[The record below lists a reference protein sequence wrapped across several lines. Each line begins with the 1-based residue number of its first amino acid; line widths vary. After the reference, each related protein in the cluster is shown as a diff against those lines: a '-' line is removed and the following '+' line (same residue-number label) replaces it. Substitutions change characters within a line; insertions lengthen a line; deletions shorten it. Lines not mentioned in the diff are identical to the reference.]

1 MHFLYRLPILII
13 LFLSMQTVWAC
24 MPHSENDV
32 FIARLQSSQPT
43 LMDNQQKGFDLQFSN
58 PRFVFRTLKMWFF
71 YSTPEH
77 WQSDFELKGIEP
89 NDLVIGLAYAASGNE
104 PASYTVASLATLS
117 CKNDKLIVG
126 KPLVPFLA
134 WNRVEGKCGHD
145 SSYKVG
151 ILDGFIHEDQ
161 AYYLQQLQDKY
172 PTCDKLNAAFP
183 SSADKSR
190 LSNSTDSVNT
200 HSASEK
206 DSHSQISFWERVK
219 LWFGQWL

>member
-1 MHFLYRLPILII
+1 MRFLYRIPILII

-58 PRFVFRTLKMWFF
+58 PRFVFRMLRTWFM
-71 YSTPEH
+71 YSTPEQ

-89 NDLVIGLAYAASGNE
+89 DDLIIGLAYNQDGGK
-104 PASYTVASLATLS
+104 PANYTVVSLATLS
-117 CKNDKLIVG
+117 CKDDKLIVG

-145 SSYKVG
+145 RSYKVG
-151 ILDGFIHEDQ
+151 ILDGFINENQ
-161 AYYLQQLQDKY
+161 AYYLQQLQTKY
-172 PTCDKLNAAFP
+172 PTCNKLNAAFP
-183 SSADKSR
+183 SNADEID
-190 LSNSTDSVNT
+190 LSNSTESGST
-200 HSASEK
+200 HSTSK
-206 DSHSQISFWERVK
+206 QDSHPQTSFWGKIK
-219 LWFGQWL
+219 LWFSQRW

>member
-1 MHFLYRLPILII
+1 MRFLYRMPIFII
-13 LFLSMQTVWAC
+13 LFLSMKTVWAC
-24 MPHSENDV
+24 MPHSPNDV

-58 PRFVFRTLKMWFF
+58 PRFVFRTLKMGFS

-77 WQSDFELKGIEP
+77 WQSYFELKSIEP

-104 PASYTVASLATLS
+104 PANYKVVSLATLS
-117 CKNDKLIVG
+117 CKNDKLIVD

-151 ILDGFIHEDQ
+151 ILDGFIDEDQ
-161 AYYLQQLQDKY
+161 AYYLKQLQAKY
-172 PTCDKLNAAFP
+172 STCNKLNAAFP
-183 SSADKSR
+183 SGTDKR
-190 LSNSTDSVNT
+190 ELSNSTDSVNT
-200 HSASEK
+200 HSTSK
-206 DSHSQISFWERVK
+206 QDSHPQISFWEKVK
-219 LWFGQWL
+219 FWFRQWI